1 MMDKETKEIIRRIAS
16 IQMDALSNIIE
27 NPEDKDHELLIKFLQ
42 VKPDEIVSA
51 AENVYNFYK
60 EVEDMP
66 ELIKMANEYQVL
78 VCHHILFQMED
89 EWIIDNSQGVFGAWS
104 FLHEALDKFHPE
116 FCNIWNRKN

>member
-1 MMDKETKEIIRRIAS
+1 MDKETKEIIRRIAS

-27 NPEDKDHELLIKFLQ
+27 NPEDNDNELLIKLLQ
-42 VKPDEIVSA
+42 VKPDEVVSA

-89 EWIIDNSQGVFGAWS
+89 EWIIDNSQGVFGAWA
-104 FLHEALDKFHPE
+104 FLHEALGKFHPE
-116 FCNIWNRKN
+116 FRLML

>member
-1 MMDKETKEIIRRIAS
+1 MDKETKEIIKMIAS

-27 NPEDKDHELLIKFLQ
+27 NPEDKDHELLIKLFQ
-42 VKPDEIVSA
+42 VKPDEVVSA

-89 EWIIDNSQGVFGAWS
+89 EWIIDNSQGVFGAWT
-104 FLHEALDKFHPE
+104 FLHKVLNKFHPE
-116 FCNIWNRKN
+116 FRLII

>member
-1 MMDKETKEIIRRIAS
+1 MMDKETKEIIKRIAS

-27 NPEDKDHELLIKFLQ
+27 NPEDNDHELLIKFLQ

-78 VCHHILFQMED
+78 VCHHILFRMED
-89 EWIIDNSQGVFGAWS
+89 EWIIENSQGVFGAWA
-104 FLHEALDKFHPE
+104 FLHEALGKFHPE
-116 FCNIWNRKN
+116 FRLML

>member
-1 MMDKETKEIIRRIAS
+1 MDKETKEIIKRIAS

-51 AENVYNFYK
+51 AESIYTFYK

-66 ELIKMANEYQVL
+66 ELIKMANEYQLL
-78 VCHHILFQMED
+78 VCQHILFQMED
-89 EWIIDNSQGVFGAWS
+89 EWIIDNSWGVFGAWS
-104 FLHEALDKFHPE
+104 LLHDTLGKFHPE
-116 FCNIWNRKN
+116 FRLIL

>member
-1 MMDKETKEIIRRIAS
+1 MDKETKDIIKRIAS

-27 NPEDKDHELLIKFLQ
+27 NPEDSDYDLLITLLH

-51 AENVYNFYK
+51 AENIYTFYK

-66 ELIKMANEYQVL
+66 ELIKMANEYQLL

-104 FLHEALDKFHPE
+104 LLHEELGKFHPE
-116 FCNIWNRKN
+116 FRLIL

>member
-1 MMDKETKEIIRRIAS
+1 MDKETKEIIRRIAS
-16 IQMDALSNIIE
+16 IQMDALSSIIE

-42 VKPDEIVSA
+42 VKPEEVVST
-51 AENVYNFYK
+51 AEQVYNFYK

-66 ELIKMANEYQVL
+66 ELIKIANEYQVL

-89 EWIIDNSQGVFGAWS
+89 EWIIDNSHGVFGAWA

-116 FCNIWNRKN
+116 FRLIWNRKN